1 MRHPTTK
8 ALFDYWN
15 VIRQNRLAPH
25 RFDIEPGRIAQQL
38 PDALI
43 LERESAEDFRFRLAG
58 TRLCEHFG
66 ATLRGKRLCEI
77 FSLDET
83 RLLSRNLS
91 VMARQGAVGL
101 FHVQSSTEDGCDG
114 LAELLLMPLLH
125 TSKSV
130 DRYLG
135 AWSFEHPLSENAA
148 MPFCHHSILDY
159 ELIWPRGRP
168 SFSCNMPQ
176 REPPTVTDFHH
187 SRIVRSDRRHFRVYE
202 GGKQD

>member
-1 MRHPTTK
+1 MRHLTTK

-15 VIRQNRLAPH
+15 EVRQNRLAPH
-25 RFDIEPGRIAQQL
+25 RFDIEPGRIAQHL

-43 LERESAEDFRFRLAG
+43 LERESAEEFRFRLAG

-77 FSLDET
+77 FSPDET
-83 RLLSRNLS
+83 RLLSSNLS

-101 FHVQSSTEDGCDG
+101 FHVQSSAEDGCDG
-114 LAELLLMPLLH
+114 VAELLLMPLLH
-125 TSKSV
+125 TQKSV

-135 AWSFEHPLSENAA
+135 AWSFEDALTKHAGV
-148 MPFCHHSILDY
+148 PFSHHSILDY

-168 SFSCNMPQ
+168 SFSCHLP
-176 REPPTVTDFHH
+176 RHDPPTVTEFRH